1 MKRFCMNNKTEISER
16 DFNRFLNNLPIS
28 IFEMKYSYSTKV
40 GKFTYLN
47 NSARNLLLKIISESE
62 INSKFDILKMLV
74 SPELATDSLQIL
86 DRIQEKG
93 ILIIN
98 NRQFLLK
105 SKDGKQILVDTNLRV
120 KMKGDNITFTGTFQ
134 ESSEVIE
141 DEKKKSSSELHKM
154 QKEMSTFH
162 DFFET
167 FDALIL
173 IVNEEGRLL
182 FVSPNADDR
191 FLYKPRAE
199 TIGKKFDEI
208 FPKGQ
213 ADFFLAHCLEAIEKN
228 ELVTVEFHLP
238 VENKVRWFQSQAIPV
253 QVTNSETKKIV
264 AIIRDVT
271 DLKTKP
277 INK

>member
-1 MKRFCMNNKTEISER
+1 MNNKTEISER

-62 INSKFDILKMLV
+62 INSEFDILKMLV
-74 SPELATDSLQIL
+74 SPELATDSMQIL

-120 KMKGDNITFTGTFQ
+120 KMKGDNITLTGTFQ

-141 DEKKKSSSELHKM
+141 DEKKKSSSELLKM

-167 FDALIL
+167 IDALIL

-182 FVSPNADDR
+182 F
-191 FLYKPRAE
+191 
-199 TIGKKFDEI
+199 I
-208 FPKGQ
+208 
-213 ADFFLAHCLEAIEKN
+213 
-228 ELVTVEFHLP
+228 
-238 VENKVRWFQSQAIPV
+238 
-253 QVTNSETKKIV
+253 
-264 AIIRDVT
+264 
-271 DLKTKP
+271 
-277 INK
+277 

>member
-1 MKRFCMNNKTEISER
+1 MKRFCMNKKTEISER

-47 NSARNLLLKIISESE
+47 NSARNLLLKIISETELNSE
-62 INSKFDILKMLV
+62 FNMLKMLV
-74 SPELATDSLQIL
+74 SPELATDSLQLL

-105 SKDGKQILVDTNLRV
+105 SKDDKQILVDANLRV
-120 KMKGDNITFTGTFQ
+120 KMKGDTVIFTGTFQ
-134 ESSEVIE
+134 ESSKVIV
-141 DEKKKSSSELHKM
+141 DETMKSTPEFLEM

-162 DFFET
+162 NFFEA
-167 FDALIL
+167 FNALIL

-182 FVSPNADDR
+182 FISPNAADR
-191 FLYKPRAE
+191 FLYKPRTE

-213 ADFFLAHCLEAIEKN
+213 ADFFLAHCLESIEKN
-228 ELVTVEFHLP
+228 ELVTIEFHLP
-238 VENKVRWFQSQAIPV
+238 VNNKVRWFQSQAFPV
-253 QVTNSETKKIV
+253 QDTNSETKKVLI
-264 AIIRDVT
+264 IIRDVT
-271 DLKTKP
+271 DLKTKL
-277 INK
+277 ID